1 MATPHFFVRR
11 CLHWLGSGLLTL
23 GLWGQTSV
31 ADAARLALVIGNK
44 DYLLSPLKNPVNDA
58 VSMDKALRQLGFN
71 VTLIR
76 NLRRDDIGRTLEGFT
91 SRIQAGDD
99 VVLFYA
105 GHGLQVKG
113 VNYLPAVDAVIKVEA
128 DVPLNSIN
136 LTQWLERLDESK
148 AGVKLL
154 LIDACRDNPYT
165 RSFRSA
171 QRGLAKLDA
180 APSGTLLHFATRP
193 GSVAADGVGN
203 NGLYTS
209 YLLKHLATPGLP
221 VESMLKRVAADVRQ
235 SSQNDQQP
243 WMEGSL
249 EGEFFFR
256 PESVSVASASPAPA
270 PTAPMPAPAPTPAPA
285 PVTPSL
291 QPLPAS
297 MAKPSTSVSRVAGIQ
312 AGQTDRECVKDVCFS
327 LVGIPA
333 GRFQMGSPEREAG
346 RWEQEGPQ
354 HTISLSGFWMGQ
366 HEVTQGL
373 WRAVMG
379 DGAAQ
384 LMLSRCGDHCP
395 VIGVGRG
402 DAQEFAE
409 NLSKLTGKRYIVP
422 SEAQWEYAA
431 RAGTTTRWSFGED
444 ERLLGEYAWYA
455 DNSDKRLHPVG
466 QKKPNPWGLY
476 DVYGNAWEI
485 VRDAWHDSY
494 TDAPVDG
501 SPWGSSGLPVARGGS
516 WDSVYQST
524 RSANR
529 VRALPVVMSLFT
541 GLRIIRL
548 P

>member
-1 MATPHFFVRR
+1 MDMCVMAISRFSVRR
-11 CLHWLGSGLLTL
+11 CLGWLGSGLLAV
-23 GLWGQTSV
+23 GLWGQLSV
-31 ADAARLALVIGNK
+31 AEAARLALVIGNK

-58 VSMDKALRQLGFN
+58 VAMDKALRQLGFN
-71 VTLIR
+71 VTLVR
-76 NLRRDDIGRTLEGFT
+76 NLRRDDIGRTLETFT
-91 SRIQAGDD
+91 NRIQPGDD

-136 LTQWLERLDESK
+136 LSQWLERLDESK

-193 GSVAADGVGN
+193 GSVAADGTGS

-209 YLLKHLATPGLP
+209 YLLKHLSTPGVP

-243 WMEGSL
+243 WMEGAL
-249 EGEFFFR
+249 DGEFFFR
-256 PESVSVASASPAPA
+256 PGSVTVASADPPPPTPAAPPTPTQTPAPPPAPA
-270 PTAPMPAPAPTPAPA
+270 ATAKPTA
-285 PVTPSL
+285 
-291 QPLPAS
+291 S
-297 MAKPSTSVSRVAGIQ
+297 MSRVGGIQ
-312 AGQTDRECVKDVCFS
+312 AGQTDRECIKDVCFS

-333 GRFQMGSPEREAG
+333 GRFQMGSPEQEAG
-346 RWEQEGPQ
+346 RWEHEGP
-354 HTISLSGFWMGQ
+354 TRTVTVSGFWMGQ

-379 DGAAQ
+379 DGATQ

-395 VIGVGRG
+395 VIGIGRG

-409 NLSKLTGKRYIVP
+409 ALSKLTGKRYIVP

-431 RAGTTTRWSFGED
+431 RAGTTTRWSFGD
-444 ERLLGEYAWYA
+444 EERHLGEYAWYA
-455 DNSDKRLHPVG
+455 DNSDKRLHPTG

-485 VRDAWHDSY
+485 VRDTWHDSY
-494 TDAPVDG
+494 TDAPTDG
-501 SPWGSSGLPVARGGS
+501 SAWGASGLAVARGGS
-516 WDSVYQST
+516 WDSVHQST

-529 VRALPVVMSLFT
+529 VRSLPLVMSLFT
-541 GLRIIRL
+541 GLRIARL

>member
-76 NLRRDDIGRTLEGFT
+76 NLRRDDIGRTLESFT

-270 PTAPMPAPAPTPAPA
+270 PMPAPAPTPAPA

-333 GRFQMGSPEREAG
+333 GRFQMGSSEREAG